1 MRERGFVWNRAILLL
16 LLLLLL
22 LLTMI
27 PSSIAFLHNSY
38 TSFRTHPFQ
47 FIKFN
52 SYRRRH
58 HTVVIPNQ
66 CSTITQ
72 TTVPLLLHSTTATSK
87 YPKDDLTEQQQAV
100 DLKYIDFSDPK
111 VSPVE
116 GSSTEKPP
124 VILLHGLLGQKRNF
138 LSLGTSLAS
147 QLETPRRIFA
157 LDLRNHGD
165 NSHDWRDD
173 MSYSHM
179 ANDVLG
185 FINKMGLEQ
194 VVLVGHSMGGKVAH
208 SLALTHPDRV
218 AGLVVMDIAP
228 VTYTR
233 QDASWSAVQDI
244 IHALVDVDLDQKT
257 KRDVEMEL
265 RANVSDPALRA
276 FVMTN
281 LETKKEGSLAWKIHI
296 DAISKQLDKIASFD
310 VNYLD
315 ERTFFERL
323 DQEMKLYMGDTFV
336 IKGGSSSFI
345 KGSHMETI
353 SKLFPNYMLTTVK
366 GAGHWVHAEAPEA
379 TLALLKTYLDR

>member
-1 MRERGFVWNRAILLL
+1 MMV
-16 LLLLLL
+16 
-22 LLTMI
+22 I
-27 PSSIAFLHNSY
+27 PSASIALLHNSCISWRTTHSSNHLHSIVRLDSILRNRIH
-38 TSFRTHPFQ
+38 TSRQ
-47 FIKFN
+47 
-52 SYRRRH
+52 RRH
-58 HTVVIPNQ
+58 SNA
-66 CSTITQ
+66 
-72 TTVPLLLHSTTATSK
+72 HSTTIQVLYSTTTTTTTTSTAE
-87 YPKDDLTEQQQAV
+87 YHTDDTTTQEQV
-100 DLKYIDFSDPK
+100 DLNYIEFSDPMISTTSEA
-111 VSPVE
+111 SPSPAA
-116 GSSTEKPP
+116 SSKPP

-138 LSLGTSLAS
+138 ASLGTSLAS

-179 ANDVLG
+179 ADDVLG

-208 SLALTHPDRV
+208 SLALSYPERV

-228 VTYTR
+228 VTYTC

-244 IHALVDVDLDQKT
+244 IQALESVTLEQKT

-281 LETKKEGSLAWKIHI
+281 LETRKGGSLVWKIHI

-310 VNYLD
+310 VNYQD
-315 ERTFFERL
+315 EQKFIELL
-323 DQEMKLYMGDTFV
+323 DQEMMRYMGDTFV

-353 SKLFPNYMLTTVK
+353 SRLFPNYMLTTVK

>member
-1 MRERGFVWNRAILLL
+1 MSTLVYRDVWNIIIILIIC
-16 LLLLLL
+16 
-22 LLTMI
+22 TI
-27 PSSIAFLHNSY
+27 PSSNALLHNSY
-38 TSFRTHPFQ
+38 TSFIRTHPFQ
-47 FIKFN
+47 IINLDSCTRKCARLIRN
-52 SYRRRH
+52 RSS
-58 HTVVIPNQ
+58 TLIP
-66 CSTITQ
+66 
-72 TTVPLLLHSTTATSK
+72 VLYSTTTTTK
-87 YPKDDLTEQQQAV
+87 YTNDDLTEQQGV

-111 VSPVE
+111 ISIE
-116 GSSTEKPP
+116 GATSKPP

-138 LSLGTSLAS
+138 ASLGTSLAS

-179 ANDVLG
+179 ADDVLG
-185 FINKMGLEQ
+185 FINKMGLEK

-208 SLALTHPDRV
+208 SLALAHPDRV
-218 AGLVVMDIAP
+218 EGLVVMDIAP

-244 IHALVDVDLDQKT
+244 IQALVDVKLDQKT
-257 KRDVEMEL
+257 KGDVEMEL

-281 LETKKEGSLAWKIHI
+281 LETKKGGSLAWKIHI
-296 DAISKQLDKIASFD
+296 DAISKQLEKIASFD

-315 ERTFFERL
+315 EKTFLERL
-323 DQEMKLYMGDTFV
+323 NQEMRLYQGDTFV

-353 SKLFPNYMLTTVK
+353 SRLFPNYMLTTVK

>member
-1 MRERGFVWNRAILLL
+1 MIL
-16 LLLLLL
+16 
-22 LLTMI
+22 
-27 PSSIAFLHNSY
+27 PSSIALLHNSY
-38 TSFRTHPFQ
+38 TSFIRTHPFQ
-47 FIKFN
+47 IIKLN
-52 SYRRRH
+52 SCTRRYARL
-58 HTVVIPNQ
+58 IRNRS
-66 CSTITQ
+66 STITY
-72 TTVPLLLHSTTATSK
+72 TTFPVLYSTTTTTK
-87 YPKDDLTEQQQAV
+87 YTKDDLTEQQGV
-100 DLKYIDFSDPK
+100 DLKYIDFSDPNI
-111 VSPVE
+111 SIQ
-116 GSSTEKPP
+116 GATSKPP

-138 LSLGTSLAS
+138 ASLGTSLAS

-179 ANDVLG
+179 ADDVLG
-185 FINKMGLEQ
+185 FINKMGLET

-208 SLALTHPDRV
+208 SLALAHPDRV
-218 AGLVVMDIAP
+218 EGLVVMDIAP

-244 IHALVDVDLDQKT
+244 IQALVDVKLDQKT
-257 KRDVEMEL
+257 KGDVEMDL

-281 LETKKEGSLAWKIHI
+281 LETKKGGSLAWKIHI
-296 DAISKQLDKIASFD
+296 DAISKQLEKIASFD

-315 ERTFFERL
+315 ERTFLERL
-323 DQEMKLYMGDTFV
+323 NQEMILYKGDTFV

-353 SKLFPNYMLTTVK
+353 SRLFPNYMLTTVK